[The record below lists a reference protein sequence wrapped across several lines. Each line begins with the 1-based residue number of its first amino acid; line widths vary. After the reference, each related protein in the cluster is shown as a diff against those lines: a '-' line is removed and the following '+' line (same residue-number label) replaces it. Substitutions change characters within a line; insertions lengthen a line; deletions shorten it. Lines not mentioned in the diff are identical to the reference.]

1 MLFLVRRQNPSAF
14 GELLL
19 LLMYQIGANG
29 TLENISK
36 ISIIPDSVWSIHI
49 LDWLPR
55 FAQGIGGK
63 KKTGNFK
70 E

>member
-14 GELLL
+14 GALLP

-36 ISIIPDSVWSIHI
+36 IRIFPDSGADHS
-49 LDWLPR
+49 
-55 FAQGIGGK
+55 
-63 KKTGNFK
+63 
-70 E
+70 